1 MTEATKDAV
10 VPFVFESLPVRGAL
24 VHLESA
30 WQRIQIGHNYAQPL
44 AEVLG
49 HAAAATAL
57 IAQSLK
63 FDGKITLQISS
74 EGPLGMLVMQC
85 TDGLD
90 LRGMASAPGVG
101 GEMEFAELM
110 AGARCAVTV
119 DSGASE
125 RPYQGIVEI
134 RPESLAASLES
145 YFAQSVQVPSHLHLA
160 CDRTVSG
167 GIILQQMPGESLTL
181 EDDWRRLGLLART
194 LRGIDLTGGASHDL
208 LHNLFAE
215 DDVRAFKARPA
226 RFRCRCT
233 QQKVEEVLRLVG
245 EAETRAAC
253 EEQGQVEV
261 TCEYCGRLRRFDAVD
276 VSRVFAG
283 QSVSGG
289 SSVH

>member
-1 MTEATKDAV
+1 MGKAAKDSV
-10 VPFVFESLPVRGAL
+10 IPFVFDTLPVRGAL
-24 VHLESA
+24 VHLEST
-30 WQRIQIGHNYAQPL
+30 WQRIQLGHNYPQPL
-44 AEVLG
+44 SAVLG

-74 EGPLGMLVMQC
+74 KGPLGMLVMQC
-85 TDGLD
+85 TDSLD
-90 LRGMASAPGVG
+90 LRGMASAP
-101 GEMEFAELM
+101 EIARAMEFAELM

-125 RPYQGIVEI
+125 RPYQGIVAI
-134 RPESLAASLES
+134 RPESLAASLEN
-145 YFAQSVQVPSHLHLA
+145 YFAQSVQVPSHLQLA
-160 CDRTVSG
+160 SDRALCG

-181 EDDWRRLGLLART
+181 EDDWRRLGLLAST
-194 LRGIDLTGGASHDL
+194 LQVGDLRDGVSHDL
-208 LHNLFAE
+208 LHKLFAE

-233 QQKVEEVLRLVG
+233 QQKVEEVLRLLG

-253 EEQGQVEV
+253 EEQGRVEV

-276 VSRVFAG
+276 VTRVFTDQAL
-283 QSVSGG
+283 SGS